1 MTKEYQVILYGATGF
16 TGRLCAEYFN
26 SNYPD
31 LSWAIA
37 GRNEEKLKTLSEELN
52 LNCDIDVADSEDY
65 EAIKSF
71 VKKNK
76 GCFICSRTVC
86 TLQCKGC
93 RSMCRM
99 QNSLHRHNWRKSL
112 GKRIDRSFS

>member
-1 MTKEYQVILYGATGF
+1 MTKDYQVILYGATGF

-52 LNCDIDVADSEDY
+52 LNCDI
-65 EAIKSF
+65 KLF
-71 VKKNK
+71 
-76 GCFICSRTVC
+76 F
-86 TLQCKGC
+86 
-93 RSMCRM
+93 
-99 QNSLHRHNWRKSL
+99 
-112 GKRIDRSFS
+112 